1 MFTAI
6 YIIIFVSNIKPTIIL
21 IFKNFAFGLFLK
33 IIFFV
38 VFFLNFYDFRRDLS
52 DEYKVIK
59 TIHESKKVLLYNNK
73 NYNQLDKVILNFYTK
88 NKGILFK

>member
-1 MFTAI
+1 M
-6 YIIIFVSNIKPTIIL
+6 
-21 IFKNFAFGLFLK
+21 
-33 IIFFV
+33 
-38 VFFLNFYDFRRDLS
+38 FFLNFYDFRRDLS